1 MPRIEFTSQLAQH
14 VECPPGQHV
23 EAPTLDQALEKLFAE
38 YPRLRGYVM
47 DDQGA
52 IRQHIAVFIDGEML
66 RQRDLL
72 NLPLTSSSE
81 VFVMQALSG
90 G

>member
-1 MPRIEFTSQLAQH
+1 MPHIEFTTQLAQH
-14 VECPPGQHV
+14 VECPPGQAV
-23 EAPTLDQALEKLFAE
+23 DAETLREALDKMFGE
-38 YPRLRGYVM
+38 YPRLRGYVL
-47 DDQGA
+47 DERGV

-66 RQRDLL
+66 RQRDNL
-72 NLPLTSSSE
+72 NVPLGAQSE

>member
-1 MPRIEFTSQLAQH
+1 MAHIEFTSQLAQH
-14 VECPPGQHV
+14 VECPPGQAV
-23 EAPTLDQALEKLFAE
+23 SASSLSDALDCVFAE
-38 YPRLRGYVM
+38 YPKLRGYVL

-66 RQRDLL
+66 HQRDRLDI
-72 NLPLTSSSE
+72 PVGEKSE
-81 VFVMQALSG
+81 IFVMQALSG